1 MCFFSP
7 CCFSFALLRI
17 GDVKP
22 RIQNMWEGYNTIRT
36 SFMIIY
42 YLQDQI
48 FYKAWNTLS
57 SCSVTFNLVKSNKR
71 YLIHREKYMVDYYN
85 SSKSK
90 TRVTLGQLFFKSFA
104 KVRNVDSQVFKI
116 LHWIALQECF
126 FQMELMTKKLSHIII
141 SISNDIK
148 I

>member
-22 RIQNMWEGYNTIRT
+22 RIWNMWEGYHTVRT
-36 SFMIIY
+36 SFMLIY
-42 YLQDQI
+42 YLQYQI
-48 FYKAWNTLS
+48 FYKARNTLS
-57 SCSVTFNLVKSNKR
+57 SCSLTFNLGKSNKR
-71 YLIHREKYMVDYYN
+71 YLIHREKNMIIIIPQ
-85 SSKSK
+85 KSK
-90 TRVTLGQLFFKSFA
+90 TRVTLCQLFFKSFA

-116 LHWIALQECF
+116 LYWIALQECF